1 MKQTTKTIER
11 LPTGSTD
18 GQHPSQ
24 DPIPEDETYWR
35 EYLGE
40 YLDETEA
47 QELLGIDDPNALRKL
62 VARHDILAVPTAR
75 GVVFPSF
82 QFVGGALNPTISRVI
97 QIFSSVVA
105 TPYTTASWL
114 RGARFGDKSVAEWLA
129 SGEDPQ
135 VVIEAAEDS
144 AARLAA

>member
-1 MKQTTKTIER
+1 MKQTIER
-11 LPTGSTD
+11 LPTGNTD
-18 GQHPSQ
+18 GQHSGQ
-24 DPIPEDETYWR
+24 NPIPEDETYWR

-40 YLDETEA
+40 YLDATEA
-47 QELLGIDDPNALRKL
+47 QALLGLDDVNALRKL
-62 VARHDILAVPTAR
+62 LAVHHVLAVPTAR
-75 GVVFPSF
+75 GLAFPRF

-97 QIFSSVVA
+97 QVFSGVVA

-129 SGEDPQ
+129 SGEDPW